1 MRERRRPPTPLR
13 SSARLSSFAPAKM
26 SARSVAR
33 RDEADPSPP
42 SGRAVDVQAAAEQRQ
57 PLADAEQPPAHLAGL
72 RSIVESRRLE
82 PNPLIRHGDAQ
93 LIVGVERQRQRDAI
107 RLRVLDRVEE
117 QLSDR
122 LEEQRADIL
131 PRGICARVGV
141 DLDTQLVLVVRPVR
155 QPRQG
160 GGQSGTLQHGRKQLH
175 VQRPRDGDRFV
186 ELLLRLCQ
194 QLARRSS
201 NLGLPLQLLFEVQR
215 HDDQELLEPIVQRPG
230 DLLARMVLGE
240 RQVPRHPT
248 QLRRPVFQFGR
259 ALLKGHRGTLAFGD
273 VGHERECAS
282 AARRRNVIDGD
293 FDRKRG
299 SVLARADEVEAARRV
314 RAVAK
319 DRWDQA
325 LDRLADQLVGG
336 PAEHHLDRTIRKDEH
351 PTRVR
356 RNDALRGGLE
366 QRSQRA
372 IVFLVATRLESI
384 FNPAALGDVQLES
397 SEPRDAGRSRRDRL
411 APDSASSARR
421 HQGAAHGRCDPTYPS
436 SAEPLRVCGASADG
450 LRRAHARA
458 TSRIMAV
465 LPA

>member
-1 MRERRRPPTPLR
+1 M
-13 SSARLSSFAPAKM
+13 
-26 SARSVAR
+26 
-33 RDEADPSPP
+33 
-42 SGRAVDVQAAAEQRQ
+42 
-57 PLADAEQPPAHLAGL
+57 
-72 RSIVESRRLE
+72 
-82 PNPLIRHGDAQ
+82 
-93 LIVGVERQRQRDAI
+93 
-107 RLRVLDRVEE
+107 
-117 QLSDR
+117 
-122 LEEQRADIL
+122 
-131 PRGICARVGV
+131 
-141 DLDTQLVLVVRPVR
+141 RPVR
-155 QPRQG
+155 QPGQG
-160 GGQSGTLQHGRKQLH
+160 GGQSGTLQHGRKQLD

-201 NLGLPLQLLFEVQR
+201 SLGLPLQLLFEVQR

-259 ALLKGHRGTLAFGD
+259 ALLKGRRGTLAFSD

-282 AARRRNVIDGD
+282 PARGRNVIDGD
-293 FDRKRG
+293 FDWKRG

-397 SEPRDAGRSRRDRL
+397 SEPRDAASRVAIGSPQTMHPAHGAIRAPHTVGVIPRILRL
-411 APDSASSARR
+411 
-421 HQGAAHGRCDPTYPS
+421 QNLFEYAAHPRTVFVVHTR
-436 SAEPLRVCGASADG
+436 EPRLE
-450 LRRAHARA
+450 
-458 TSRIMAV
+458 
-465 LPA
+465 